1 MLAGTELNDAKVTA
15 REQHLLFN
23 QKQEDEPFTEEKLLR
38 KWAEYLNS
46 LTDRPNLKSSLNRKP
61 LYSPDGRLVLE
72 VENSLQEELIRDE
85 KPRLVAWLKRELHNS
100 NVEITTELVSE
111 PARKMLYT
119 DGEKLVEMLRKNA
132 SLALL
137 QQKFNLDF
145 DS

>member
-1 MLAGTELNDAKVTA
+1 MLAGTELNDSRVTA

-23 QKQEDEPFTEEKLLR
+23 QKQEDEPFTEEKLLE

-46 LTDRPNLKSSLNRKP
+46 LNDRPNLKSSLNRKP
-61 LYSPDGRLVLE
+61 LYSSDGRLVLK

-85 KPRLVAWLKRELHNS
+85 KPRLVSWLKRELHNS

-119 DGEKLVEMLRKNA
+119 DGEKLEEMLRKNA

-145 DS
+145 DF

>member
-1 MLAGTELNDAKVTA
+1 MLAGTELNDSRVTA

-23 QKQEDEPFTEEKLLR
+23 QKQEDEPFTEEKLLE

-46 LTDRPNLKSSLNRKP
+46 LNDRPNLKSSLNRKP
-61 LYSPDGRLVLE
+61 LYSSDGRLVLK

-85 KPRLVAWLKRELHNS
+85 KPRLVSWLKRELHNS

-119 DGEKLVEMLRKNA
+119 DGEKLEEMLRKNA